1 MKVSPSMISKNSKT
15 HVQSKRK
22 LWLMRLS
29 EKSRNVREQLLQRR
43 QLRRKS
49 KTKIRLSNKRLR
61 IRPPKKPQRKL
72 EAKERNDD
80 PSYLNPY
87 II

>member
-1 MKVSPSMISKNSKT
+1 MKVSLSRISKNSKT
-15 HVQSKRK
+15 HAQSKRK

-43 QLRRKS
+43 QPRRKS
-49 KTKIRLSNKRLR
+49 KTKIRLSNRRLR
-61 IRPPKKPQRKL
+61 IKPPKKPQRKL

-80 PSYLNPY
+80 PSYLNP
-87 II
+87 